1 MVIYAI
7 INYIYVD
14 LEVYMEHIINVT
26 HELEA
31 RDIRYYSIEKVMSS
45 HMFDDFI
52 KVENVSIEKWVSR
65 RMLRVEGIVRLY
77 GYKVEDG
84 GFFDLINLK
93 YYDKSSI
100 FLEDAKIKSIRGEF
114 ELSKIKIKKKK
125 KYKI

>member
-1 MVIYAI
+1 
-7 INYIYVD
+7 
-14 LEVYMEHIINVT
+14 MEHIINVT

-31 RDIRYYSIEKVMSS
+31 RDVRYYSIEKVMSN

-77 GYKVEDG
+77 GYKVEYG

-93 YYDKSSI
+93 YYDKNSI
-100 FLEDAKIKSIRGEF
+100 LLEDAKIKSIRGEL
-114 ELSKIKIKKKK
+114 ELSKIKKNI
-125 KYKI
+125 KYKR

>member
-1 MVIYAI
+1 
-7 INYIYVD
+7 
-14 LEVYMEHIINVT
+14 MEHIINVT

-31 RDIRYYSIEKVMSS
+31 RDVRYYSIEKVMSS

-65 RMLRVEGIVRLY
+65 RMLRVESIVRLY

-93 YYDKSSI
+93 YYDKNSI
-100 FLEDAKIKSIRGEF
+100 LLEDAKIKSIRGEL
-114 ELSKIKIKKKK
+114 ELSKIKKKIKCKV
-125 KYKI
+125 